1 MRGSQPAITAQT
13 ATAWTVASPRRGAI
27 TPSTSSGS
35 RSQYSSIASTR
46 SSVGAIT
53 GRPSDQVRRA
63 NSRRSA
69 CSSAGTSTMTLSR
82 PRPLAAAAPP
92 APLARAPLLLA
103 YGLVKASITSLVTA
117 CAFAIIASACSP
129 PIGCETT
136 T

>member
-1 MRGSQPAITAQT
+1 MPCTAATSAGNIRGSQPAITAQT
-13 ATAWTVASPRRGAI
+13 AVAWTVASPRRGAI

-69 CSSAGTSTMTLSR
+69 CSSAGSSTITLSR
-82 PRPLAAAAPP
+82 PRSVATTAPP
-92 APLARAPLLLA
+92 APLVLAPLSLA
-103 YGLVKASITSLVTA
+103 
-117 CAFAIIASACSP
+117 
-129 PIGCETT
+129 
-136 T
+136 